1 MIPSRRTINILNAL
15 ALVGMMV
22 AIYMAMIQAPWA
34 INLTETDRWAQR
46 IIYFHVPSAWSSM
59 LSFLV
64 TFVASIL
71 YLVRGGQKWDVI
83 ARSSAEI
90 GVFFTVAAIVSGSIW
105 ARPAWNTWWTWDP
118 RLTTY
123 TIVLLL
129 YIAYFMLRNA
139 IDEPSRRARFAAVY
153 GIFAF
158 LSVPITFMSIRWWNT
173 IHPVI
178 MSPEKDF
185 GLGRN
190 MTKAFITTNIAFS
203 LLYLAFMA
211 NRVRLEWT
219 IERVAALRDRILE
232 MSS

>member
-1 MIPSRRTINILNAL
+1 MIPSRRTLNILNVLAL
-15 ALVGMMV
+15 AGMLV
-22 AIYMAMIQAPWA
+22 AIYMAMIQAPFA

-59 LSFLV
+59 LSFLI
-64 TFVASIL
+64 TFIASII
-71 YLVRGGQKWDVI
+71 YLARGGQKWDII
-83 ARSSAEI
+83 ARSSAELGI
-90 GVFFTVAAIVSGSIW
+90 FFTVAAIVSGSIW

-139 IDEPSRRARFAAVY
+139 MDDPSRRARFAAVY

-178 MSPEKDF
+178 MSPEADF
-185 GLGRN
+185 GLGPG
-190 MTKAFITTNIAFS
+190 MTRAFITTNIAFT
-203 LLYLAFMA
+203 LLYFTLLA
-211 NRVRLEWT
+211 NSVRLAWT
-219 IERVAALRDRILE
+219 VERVAALRERILQVH
-232 MSS
+232 